1 MRVGAVCVFTV
12 YDEPKREELRHGRA
26 VAAWVGLLYRYKSRL
41 ASSRLGGCGSA
52 VSCVRSLRPSL
63 C

>member
-26 VAAWVGLLYRYKSRL
+26 VAAWGWAALPL
-41 ASSRLGGCGSA
+41 
-52 VSCVRSLRPSL
+52 
-63 C
+63 